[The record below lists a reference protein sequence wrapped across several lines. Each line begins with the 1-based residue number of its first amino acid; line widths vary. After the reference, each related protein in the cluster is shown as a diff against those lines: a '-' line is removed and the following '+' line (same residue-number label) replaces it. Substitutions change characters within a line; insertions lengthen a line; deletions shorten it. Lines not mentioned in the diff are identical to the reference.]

1 MDNENNELPKYEP
14 KDRQELGSKPL
25 PIFEEWL
32 EYLKIFDKY
41 STNNH
46 YYFELTSSIIKKL
59 EDCIILLE
67 TVSSIILNKHILSID
82 EKLTK
87 LHTYYS
93 NNDFNAISSVLQE
106 IYDLL
111 DSLQTNIKTD
121 YLNHK
126 NIQIYQL
133 LNKSEK
139 TYNKSLNILQIS
151 NLTGLAAEFELQYKK
166 YNKERIFWFMITLS
180 LLAIIVSKIFEFKIN
195 HFNSYTL
202 FIYLSLIISIVLYLN
217 DTLID
222 DFIKAY
228 KQVIKK
234 TDSSNQ
240 NTTATDDK
248 SDSSKYTNL
257 TQALT
262 TDNKP
267 ELPKYT
273 NLTQDLATYD
283 KPDPSKY
290 TNFTQYVFLLINFI
304 ILIIIY
310 YNESFSSLQL
320 FSVELITKTFYT
332 WQEFIPHLSLYIPI
346 IWLLWFAIKQYH
358 YTTKIMNAYRFKMAL
373 SLAYHGYKKECEE
386 LLEMAIKIQN
396 LENNKQQ
403 KQPLKDKELEYKEYL
418 LKNVLKVISEDPTK
432 RDFQDTHMPWS
443 EIKDVVRIFK
453 SGK

>member
-1 MDNENNELPKYEP
+1 MDNKNNELPKYEP

-93 NNDFNAISSVLQE
+93 NNDFNAISSVLHE

-166 YNKERIFWFMITLS
+166 YNKERIFWLMIILS
-180 LLAIIVSKIFEFKIN
+180 LLVIIVSKIFEFIIN
-195 HFNSYTL
+195 PSNFL
-202 FIYLSLIISIVLYLN
+202 AFLMYLSLIISIVLYLN
-217 DTLID
+217 GTFID
-222 DFIKAY
+222 DLIREF
-228 KQVIKK
+228 KQP
-234 TDSSNQ
+234 
-240 NTTATDDK
+240 DDAP
-248 SDSSKYTNL
+248 NL
-257 TQALT
+257 TKQT
-262 TDNKP
+262 TVKP
-267 ELPKYT
+267 
-273 NLTQDLATYD
+273 N
-283 KPDPSKY
+283 PSKY
-290 TNFTQYVFLLINFI
+290 TNRAQYISASIGFI
-304 ILIIIY
+304 IFIGLY
-310 YNESFSSLQL
+310 LSDNFSVLKL
-320 FSVELITKTFYT
+320 FSVELVTSPLNT
-332 WQEFIPHLSLYIPI
+332 WQDLIPHISIYIPM

-358 YTTKIMNAYRFKMAL
+358 YTTKLTNAYRFKMAL
-373 SLAYHGYKKECEE
+373 SLAYHGYKEECEE

-396 LENNKQQ
+396 FENNKQQ
-403 KQPLKDKELEYKEYL
+403 KQSLKDKELEYKEYL

-432 RDFQDTHMPWS
+432 RDFKDTHMPWS